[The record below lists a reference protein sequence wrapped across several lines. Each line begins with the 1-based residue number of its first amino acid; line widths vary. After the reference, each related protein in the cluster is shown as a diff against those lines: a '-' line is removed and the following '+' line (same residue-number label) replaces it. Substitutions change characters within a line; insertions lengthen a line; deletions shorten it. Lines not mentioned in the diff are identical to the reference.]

1 MADISKLEQQANLLM
16 NNVSGWEQNVLT
28 RIGKRIKKYGK
39 LSLADVKSINNIAV
53 VKQDMEAITKELAK
67 VTGYNISQI
76 EQMYGEL
83 LEEQHLANQPLYDY
97 RGKTFVPFAE
107 NRELQAIVRAYA
119 KTTGETLIN
128 LSKISA
134 QNLGVVKNING
145 KNVFEPLQKFY
156 ADALDKAV
164 MQVTSGAT
172 DFHTAMR
179 ETIQTLGGSGMSV
192 NYGSGIHRRLDTA
205 VRQSLLWGA
214 KQTSI
219 AYNEMIYD
227 ELGCS
232 GYEVDWHSNPRPSH
246 EFMQGKQ
253 FVVGKA
259 RTINGVHFDSFDEAE
274 KRLQDYGCLHF
285 KTPIICGVS
294 EPRYSPEEL
303 KRLNE
308 QNAKRYTIDDKEYSG
323 YEVTQMQ
330 RRLESSVRNEKTTR
344 DLAKASGDNALVKR
358 CNERIK
364 AYQGKYAEITE
375 ITGIQGDKKRMSV
388 PRGTASVKGT
398 TPKAEPPKP
407 KTISKHYDTLE
418 TDEQKRKFIQES
430 TGVSYEEAELQYGSI
445 ARYGGMDYTRI
456 RRAGYQGGSFAEETT
471 FIGTKDVTYGQMADY
486 IEDFIDNSP
495 KWEGEIYRGINLPK
509 YELEQLKV
517 GGVIDMQGVSS
528 WTSNFDIAESYSFK
542 NIKKT
547 GNQKI
552 ILHSSG
558 TKQGTSIKHLAHYD
572 FEDEILVSRK
582 ARWSISK
589 VEKTDDITHI
599 FVSELER

>member
-1 MADISKLEQQANLLM
+1 MADISRLEQQANLLM

-28 RIGKRIKKYGK
+28 RIGKRIKKYSK
-39 LSLADVKSINNIAV
+39 LSLADVKSINNIAT

-76 EQMYGEL
+76 ERMYGEL

-97 RGKTFVPFAE
+97 RGKKFVPFKD
-107 NRELQAIVRAYA
+107 NRELQAIAKAYA
-119 KTTGETLIN
+119 RTTAGNMVN
-128 LSKISA
+128 LSQIGGS
-134 QNLGVVKNING
+134 NLGFVDKNG
-145 KNVFEPLQKFY
+145 KFKAIEKMY
-156 ADALDKAV
+156 TEALDKAV
-164 MQVTSGAT
+164 IQVSTGAT

-179 ETIQTLGGSGMSV
+179 DTIVQMGGSGIRI
-192 NYGSGIHRRLDTA
+192 NYADSGITRRLDTA

-214 KQTSI
+214 KQASI
-219 AYNEMIYD
+219 EYNEMIGD
-227 ELGCS
+227 ELGCD

-259 RTINGVHFDSFDEAE
+259 RTINGIHFDSFDEANE
-274 KRLQDYGCLHF
+274 RLQDYGCLHY
-285 KTPIICGVS
+285 KTPIICGIS

-308 QNAKRYTIDDKEYSG
+308 QNAKKYTIDGKEYSG
-323 YEVTQMQ
+323 YDITQMQ

-344 DLAKASGDNALVKR
+344 ELARASGDNALVKR

-364 AYQGKYAEITE
+364 AYQSKYNEISE

-388 PRGTASVKGT
+388 PRGTATVKDA
-398 TPKAEPPKP
+398 TPKIEPPKP
-407 KTISKHYDTLE
+407 KTMSKHYDTVE
-418 TDEQKRKFIQES
+418 TDEQKIKFIQES

-456 RRAGYQGGSFAEETT
+456 RRAGYQGGGFAEEAT

-495 KWEGEIYRGINLPK
+495 KWESEIYRGINLPK
-509 YELEQLKV
+509 HEIEQLKV

-528 WTSNFDIAESYSFK
+528 WTSNFEIAESYSFK

-582 ARWSISK
+582 AKWSISNI
-589 VEKTDDITHI
+589 EKIEDTTHI
-599 FVSELER
+599 YVAELER